1 MKFKQ
6 LKQMQKQEL
15 NQKID
20 ELKRELVK
28 LYAQVATGTP
38 PKNSGQIRNSKRTI
52 ARIKTIFAGGKQTN
66 E

>member
-15 NQKID
+15 TQKTI

>member
-6 LKQMQKQEL
+6 LKSMQKSEL
-15 NQKID
+15 TQKID
-20 ELKRELVK
+20 ELKKEMIK

-38 PKNSGQIRNSKRTI
+38 PKNSGQIRNARRTI
-52 ARIKTIFAGGKQTN
+52 AKINTIFAGGKQTN

>member
-15 NQKID
+15 NQKTD
-20 ELKRELVK
+20 ELKKELVK

-52 ARIKTIFAGGKQTN
+52 ARIKTILAGGKQTN

>member
-15 NQKID
+15 NQKTD